1 MNASST
7 TGAPHRGVVPVITIV
22 FAIAVA
28 FSSASTSWAR
38 DRDAE
43 KNAKVVREFVE
54 KVYNEGKLDLIE
66 KYVAEDFVDSSPGAP
81 ADAKGPA
88 FVRKQAEGT
97 FAIFPNLKFNDEDV
111 IAEGD
116 RVVIRWS
123 STSTFSG
130 KMGEIAGDGRPV
142 RVDGISIMRM
152 KDGKIAESWDIV
164 DRIGMLTQMGFTMT
178 PPKAPEA
185 APHE

>member
-1 MNASST
+1 MKSSSF
-7 TGAPHRGVVPVITIV
+7 GVQRR
-22 FAIAVA
+22 AVA
-28 FSSASTSWAR
+28 LTITFALALALAAPSTSGAR

-43 KNAKVVREFVE
+43 ENAKIDREFVD

-66 KYVAEDFVDSSPGAP
+66 KYIAEDFVDSSPGAP
-81 ADAKGPA
+81 PDAKGPA

-97 FAIFPNLKFNDEDV
+97 FAIFPDLKFADEDV

-142 RVDGISIMRM
+142 RVEGISIMRM
-152 KDGKIAESWDIV
+152 KDGKIAQSWDIV

-178 PPKAPEA
+178 PPKPPEVAPQE
-185 APHE
+185 

>member
-1 MNASST
+1 MKSSLFGVQVGAVALTIT
-7 TGAPHRGVVPVITIV
+7 TLALALGAP
-22 FAIAVA
+22 
-28 FSSASTSWAR
+28 SESAAR
-38 DRDAE
+38 DDKADE
-43 KNAKVVREFVE
+43 NAKIVREFVE

-66 KYVAEDFVDSSPGAP
+66 KYIAEDFVDSSPGAP
-81 ADAKGPA
+81 PDAKGPA

-97 FAIFPNLKFNDEDV
+97 FAIFPDLKFADEDV

-142 RVDGISIMRM
+142 RVEGISIMRM
-152 KDGKIAESWDIV
+152 KDGKIAQSWDIV

-178 PPKAPEA
+178 PPKPPEV
-185 APHE
+185 APHD